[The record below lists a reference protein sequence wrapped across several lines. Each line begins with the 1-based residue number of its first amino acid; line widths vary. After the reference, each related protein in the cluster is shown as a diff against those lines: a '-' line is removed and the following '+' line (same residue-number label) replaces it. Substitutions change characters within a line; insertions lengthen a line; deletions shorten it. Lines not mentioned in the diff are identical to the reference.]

1 MRFSQNSGRR
11 RLESEINVTS
21 LVDVIFNLLLFF
33 MLTTSFSQSTGLE
46 VKLPSAEAGDTS
58 LDPSNLI
65 VVLTADGH
73 TMIDGKS
80 VTPDELDARIADQ
93 KKNRDN
99 SSLII
104 EADATVPHGRVVSVI
119 DAAKKAGLRTVSIA
133 TEGE

>member
-1 MRFSQNSGRR
+1 MRFSQNSARR
-11 RLESEINVTS
+11 RLDSEINVTS
-21 LVDVIFNLLLFF
+21 LVDIIFNLLIFF

-58 LDPSNLI
+58 LDPSSLI

-73 TMIDGKS
+73 TMVDGKS

-93 KKNRDN
+93 KKNRKD

-119 DAAKKAGLRTVSIA
+119 DAAKKAGMRTVSIA